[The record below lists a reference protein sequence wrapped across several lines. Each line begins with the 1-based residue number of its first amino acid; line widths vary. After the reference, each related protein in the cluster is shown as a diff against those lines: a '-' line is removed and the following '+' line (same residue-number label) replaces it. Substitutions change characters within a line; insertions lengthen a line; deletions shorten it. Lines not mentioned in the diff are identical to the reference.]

1 MSLTTIDKTTT
12 QKTPRKYKGTKAKIY
27 QLMIQGNND
36 FDTAPASWFNFSSEG
51 ELESITANLFD
62 VLNEYLEYDPILQRD
77 YDKFDRK
84 TESSFSMGYLQTMEE
99 YAAKTDSEYTS
110 DNSYNW
116 DSPLNGIIQFVKAKD
131 ALDNTYWLIQYHTGG
146 DARCNYTKPI
156 AFRSNDDDCFQSAL
170 VSTHA
175 GCDCGLIDIWE
186 GSVQIDEWDQD
197 KAAKSEYGYP
207 KAWVPHKDHSHKAF
221 CVHCKQTVSADISR
235 Y

>member
-1 MSLTTIDKTTT
+1 MSLSTVDKTT

-27 QLMIQGNND
+27 QLMIQGNNND
-36 FDTAPASWFNFSSEG
+36 FDTAPACWFNFSSEG
-51 ELESITANLFD
+51 ELEAITSNLFD

-84 TESSFSMGYLQTMEE
+84 TESSFTMGYLQTMEE

-131 ALDNTYWLIQYHTGG
+131 TLDNTYWLIQYHTGG
-146 DARCNYTKPI
+146 DARCNYTKPM
-156 AFRSNDDDCFQSAL
+156 AFRACDDDCFLRALTNTSA
-170 VSTHA
+170 S
-175 GCDCGLIDIWE
+175 CNCGHLDIWE
-186 GSVQIDEWDQD
+186 GSLEFDEWDPVE
-197 KAAKSEYGYP
+197 KSEYGFP
-207 KAWVPHKDHSHKAF
+207 KAWVPSAEHSKLAF
-221 CVHCKQTVSADISR
+221 CVHCKQTVAADINR